1 MSIRPVVFDTSVYI
15 PYLRREA
22 YRDLVESQTRR
33 ARNRLSS
40 VVLYELFAGTRSST
54 DKRLLADLNRSF
66 ASRGYLVTPEHVEWV
81 LAGQLLNEYGRRQGL
96 LTPSRHLAD
105 ILILISALRVG
116 AVVVTENLRNFSVWL
131 RLLRRR
137 RVFGTVLG
145 VRREEHLKK

>member
-1 MSIRPVVFDTSVYI
+1 
-15 PYLRREA
+15 
-22 YRDLVESQTRR
+22 
-33 ARNRLSS
+33 
-40 VVLYELFAGTRSST
+40 
-54 DKRLLADLNRSF
+54 
-66 ASRGYLVTPEHVEWV
+66 
-81 LAGQLLNEYGRRQGL
+81 

-105 ILILISALRVG
+105 ILILVSALRVG